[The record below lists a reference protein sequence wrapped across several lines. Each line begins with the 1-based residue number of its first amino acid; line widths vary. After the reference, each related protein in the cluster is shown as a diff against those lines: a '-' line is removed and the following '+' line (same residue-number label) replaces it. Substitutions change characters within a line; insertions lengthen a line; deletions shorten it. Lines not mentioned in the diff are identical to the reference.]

1 MLDDQKLQRLNQLAK
16 LKRED
21 KISEAELKELTGLR
35 EEYLSNFRS
44 SFKKQIKNTKVIDPE
59 GKDVTPDKVKALRSK
74 DKNNNEEN

>member
-21 KISEAELKELTGLR
+21 KISEAELKELAGLR

-59 GKDVTPDKVKALRSK
+59 GKDVTPDKVKALRNK
-74 DKNNNEEN
+74 DKNNNEKN